1 VSEQAEAVLYD
12 APGPKAKM
20 RNGVYTVVFLAAVVT
35 ALWFVLTKL
44 AAKHQLDADKWS
56 PFLLGSTWT
65 TYLLPG
71 LGFTLLVAMISI
83 VIALPLG
90 AVFGLGRMSEH
101 RTVSVP
107 AGVLVEVCR
116 ASPVLIFMI
125 FANELYAY
133 YSVDR
138 DMRPMLAAVTGL
150 VLYNGAVLAEIV
162 RAGVNSLPAGQ
173 REAAYAIGLRKT
185 QAMTQILLPQ
195 AVKAMLPAIVSQL
208 VVILKDTALAG
219 AALAAADLL
228 RSGDKI
234 TANYNNTIPTY
245 IVIAAIYIVLN
256 FLLGS
261 LASMLER
268 RLARGKKSPTG
279 GQAGGAQPIHIPT
292 DLDTGLSAGRA
303 I

>member
-1 VSEQAEAVLYD
+1 
-12 APGPKAKM
+12 
-20 RNGVYTVVFLAAVVT
+20 
-35 ALWFVLTKL
+35 
-44 AAKHQLDADKWS
+44 WS

-101 RTVSVP
+101 RTVSIP
-107 AGVLVEVCR
+107 AGVVVEVCR
-116 ASPVLIFMI
+116 AIPVLIFMI

-133 YSVDR
+133 YSDVDR
-138 DMRPMLAAVTGL
+138 DLRPMFAAVTGL

-173 REAAYAIGLRKT
+173 HEAAYAIGLRKT

-219 AALAAADLL
+219 GALAAADLL

-234 TANYNNTIPTY
+234 IANYDNNTIPTY

-256 FLLGS
+256 FLLSS
-261 LASMLER
+261 LASRLER

-279 GQAGGAQPIHIPT
+279 GQAGDAQPIHIPT
-292 DLDTGLSAGRA
+292 DLDTGLSAGRTS
-303 I
+303 

>member
-1 VSEQAEAVLYD
+1 MSEQAVLYD
-12 APGPKAKM
+12 APGPKAKA
-20 RNGVYTVVFLAAVVT
+20 RNVVYTVVFLAAVVA

-44 AAKHQLDADKWS
+44 AAKHQLDAGKWS

-90 AVFGLGRMSEH
+90 AVFGLGRMSKH
-101 RTVSVP
+101 RTASIP
-107 AGVLVEVCR
+107 AGVVVEVCR
-116 ASPVLIFMI
+116 AIPVLIFMI

-133 YSVDR
+133 YSDVDR
-138 DMRPMLAAVTGL
+138 DLRPMFAAVTGL

-173 REAAYAIGLRKT
+173 HEAAYAIGLRKT

-208 VVILKDTALAG
+208 
-219 AALAAADLL
+219 
-228 RSGDKI
+228 
-234 TANYNNTIPTY
+234 
-245 IVIAAIYIVLN
+245 
-256 FLLGS
+256 
-261 LASMLER
+261 
-268 RLARGKKSPTG
+268 
-279 GQAGGAQPIHIPT
+279 
-292 DLDTGLSAGRA
+292 
-303 I
+303 